1 MMTAVK
7 GCTGPGA
14 TEANRLN
21 WASLAGKM
29 DFAHLHGFELW
40 LHGEKVPLESSSLLA
55 HMRPPAHPPTGVSLM
70 VIMPKTGLNRVYALL
85 QQAYPVA
92 LFT

>member
-7 GCTGPGA
+7 RCTGPGA

-40 LHGEKVPLESSSLLA
+40 LHSEKVPLESSRLLV
-55 HMRPPAHPPTGVSLM
+55 HTCPPARRCQFNGTYAQNLAESRVCIARSVS
-70 VIMPKTGLNRVYALL
+70 KRTA
-85 QQAYPVA
+85 
-92 LFT
+92 

>member
-1 MMTAVK
+1 MPLGAEHRYLKYHAPPRLIMMTAVK

-14 TEANRLN
+14 TEANHLN

-40 LHGEKVPLESSSLLA
+40 LHSEKVPL
-55 HMRPPAHPPTGVSLM
+55 
-70 VIMPKTGLNRVYALL
+70 
-85 QQAYPVA
+85 
-92 LFT
+92 